1 MITLENA
8 FLVHSMVD
16 LAIGIPLWVFPMWSL
31 KQIGVKNPKDSD
43 ILMTRLVAGALIA
56 IGIASYVGRNAR
68 DDQLQVFILMKIVWS
83 FMAILTLLMALFSK
97 NSQYDKKVL
106 FILLIFFFIFN
117 VTWGYHYLRIV
128 R

>member
-16 LAIGIPLWVFPMWSL
+16 LAVGIPLWVSPKWSL

-56 IGIASYVGRNAR
+56 IGVASYVGRNAR

-83 FMAILTLLMALFSK
+83 FIAMVTLLIALFSK
-97 NSQYDKKVL
+97 NTQYDKKVL
-106 FILLIFFFIFN
+106 VILLVFFFIFN
-117 VTWGYHYLRIV
+117 VTWDYHYLRIV